1 MIRDKNYST
10 IQDLLEDSSFND
22 WILNESN
29 QDSHE
34 WDNWLHE
41 NPENKL
47 LADEAKDIIIGINF
61 KKETVSEDKISLEW
75 DKLAGKIESLE
86 AEKLEK
92 DLLNQSNFIRIKFV
106 SIAASLLL
114 LVSLGVFT
122 YSLFS
127 TVTHKTDYGEMLN
140 VVLED
145 GSIVTLNTNSS
156 ISYSNYNPRE
166 IELKGEAFF
175 NVKKDLS
182 QNSKFSVKTEN
193 LTVEVYGTQFN
204 VKTSADKTNV
214 YLEEGNVLLNLNNG
228 KDQQMKPGN
237 YIEYSSVEE
246 KIIVNKE
253 DSFNNNYASWKS
265 GNLIF
270 SNTTLNDALNRVS
283 ETYGVNFSY
292 NNIETKDILITG
304 KVPTTD
310 LEICLNAI
318 KKSTNVTIQ
327 KENGILVV
335 YKN

>member
-1 MIRDKNYST
+1 MKKNKNYNT
-10 IQDLLEDSSFND
+10 IQDFLEDASFNS
-22 WILNESN
+22 WILNKSN
-29 QDSHE
+29 EDSRE
-34 WDNWLHE
+34 WDNWLQE
-41 NPENKL
+41 NPKNKL
-47 LADEAKDIIIGINF
+47 LADEARDIIIGINF
-61 KKETVSEDKISLEW
+61 KKETVNDDKISLEW
-75 DKLAGKIESLE
+75 DKLSSRIQSLE
-86 AEKLEK
+86 VEKLEK
-92 DLLNQSNFIRIKFV
+92 DLQNQSSFIRIKFI

-114 LVSLGVFT
+114 LISLGIFT

-127 TVTHKTDYGEMLN
+127 KVTHKTNYGEMLN
-140 VVLED
+140 VILED
-145 GSIVTLNTNSS
+145 GSIVTLNVNSS
-156 ISYSNYNPRE
+156 ISYSNYYPRE
-166 IELKGEAFF
+166 IELTGEAFF
-175 NVKKDLS
+175 NVKKDVS
-182 QNSKFSVKTEN
+182 ENSKFSVRTEN

-204 VKTSADKTNV
+204 IKTSSDKTDV
-214 YLEEGNVLLNLNNG
+214 YLEEGNILLNLNNG
-228 KDQQMKPGN
+228 KNQQMSPGN
-237 YIEYSSVEE
+237 YIEYSSKKR

-270 SNTTLNDALNRVS
+270 SNTSLNEALNRVS

-292 NNIETKDILITG
+292 NNSETKDILITG